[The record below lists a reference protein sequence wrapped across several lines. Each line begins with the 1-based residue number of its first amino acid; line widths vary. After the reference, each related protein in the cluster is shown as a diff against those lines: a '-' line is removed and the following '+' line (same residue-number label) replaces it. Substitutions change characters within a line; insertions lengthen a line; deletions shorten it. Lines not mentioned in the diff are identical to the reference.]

1 MTSPIFKYLIATTA
15 GFATLAAASIASA
28 QDLKPFKVLTAN
40 NTACSIF
47 AQHVAEELGFYKDE
61 GLDVE
66 LLASATTVPYIAF
79 LQNGDADIVMLDSAQ
94 VLQMANEGIAASVV
108 YEAYQFAPEGIVVVK
123 DSPVRGLGELK
134 GKIIG
139 LASDRDV
146 ITTTIA
152 LESVGLKID
161 DVTTVVV
168 GDSGPVMAKALRDK
182 TIDAFA
188 GGQSDRAGIEAAGI
202 EIRNITPPEV
212 NENPANSFAV
222 WNATK
227 EEKRPQIEGF
237 LRAWAKAQLAAV
249 VNTKIVKSVCRKVVP
264 EQWEDEASG
273 HKLLDQSIY
282 ITQLSRTKNFGE
294 LQPDVWSRIQ
304 PTLVRLGEA
313 PAEIDPA
320 KFLDDSFIAGANDFT
335 TAEVKE
341 GLIKWRDAN
350 QAAMLP

>member
-1 MTSPIFKYLIATTA
+1 MGKSRHHFVFVLA
-15 GFATLAAASIASA
+15 GAALLGSATLGSA
-28 QDLKPFKVLTAN
+28 QELKPFKVLTSN
-40 NTACSIF
+40 NAACSIF
-47 AQHVAEELGFYKDE
+47 AQHVAAQLGFYEDE

-66 LLASATTVPYIAF
+66 LLSSNTTVPYIAF

-94 VLQMANEGIAASVV
+94 VLQMAHQNIPASVV
-108 YEAYQFAPEGIVVVK
+108 YEAYQFAPEGIVVTS
-123 DSPVRGLGELK
+123 DSPIRGLADLK
-134 GKIIG
+134 GKTIG

-152 LESVGLKID
+152 LESAGLKID
-161 DVTTVVV
+161 DVKTVVV
-168 GDSGPVMAKALRDK
+168 GDSGPVMAAALRDK
-182 TIDAFA
+182 TVDAFA
-188 GGQSDRAGIEAAGI
+188 GGQSDRAGIEAAGV

-212 NENPANSFAV
+212 SENPANSFVV
-222 WNATK
+222 WDETK

-249 VNTKIVKSVCRKVVP
+249 VNTKIVKSICRKVVP

-294 LQPDVWSRIQ
+294 LQPDVWARVQ
-304 PTLVRLGEA
+304 PALVRLGEI

-320 KFLDDSFIAGANDFT
+320 EFLDSSFIGPANEFT
-335 TAEVKE
+335 TDEVKKA
-341 GLIKWRDAN
+341 LYAWREAN
-350 QAAMLP
+350 AQAMLP

>member
-1 MTSPIFKYLIATTA
+1 MKKRNIA
-15 GFATLAAASIASA
+15 GFLAAFAFVTSTGVASA
-28 QDLKPFKVLTAN
+28 QELKPFKVMTAN
-40 NTACSIF
+40 NAACSIF
-47 AQHVAEELGFYKDE
+47 AQHVANELGFYEAE

-66 LLASATTVPYIAF
+66 LLPSNTTVPYLAF

-94 VLQMANEGIAASVV
+94 VLQFANQGIPASVV
-108 YEAYQFAPEGIVVVK
+108 YEAYQFAPEGIVVVA
-123 DSPVRGLGELK
+123 DSEVRGLADLK
-134 GKIIG
+134 GKTIG

-146 ITTTIA
+146 ITTIIA
-152 LESVGLKID
+152 LETVGLTID

-168 GDSGPVMAKALRDK
+168 GDSGPVMATALRDK

-249 VNTKIVKSVCRKVVP
+249 INTKIVKSICRKVIP
-264 EQWEDEASG
+264 EQWENEASG

-282 ITQLSRTKNFGE
+282 VTQLSRTKNIGE
-294 LQPDVWSRIQ
+294 VQPDVWARIQ
-304 PTLVRLGEA
+304 PTLVRLGEIQ
-313 PAEIDPA
+313 AEIDPA
-320 KFLDDSFIAGANDFT
+320 NFLDDSFIAAANDFT

-341 GLIKWRDAN
+341 ALFKWRDEN